1 MDYTHE
7 IGRKFWFEFDRA
19 TKYNSAFMN
28 IVIRGG
34 AGRVQTV
41 FMDARLANRYP
52 AQFLSTVSPHK
63 DNWITMADAQAKAFN
78 DFLENDPAAIQ
89 AAFEDFGQGVLLDTD
104 PKRIENNDA
113 IHTMDVQGAGP
124 PVGYHRWHASIRAIQ
139 LLNIGDAA
147 WLERIDRFLGLA
159 WGLQSFARPK
169 QQLVANPAIAQADL
183 AALRTAWLSL
193 TPAQRDSQ
201 YDLTGDVGYHPS
213 PKKPVT

>member
-7 IGRKFWFEFDRA
+7 IGRKFWFELDHA
-19 TKYNSAFMN
+19 TKYSSAFMT
-28 IVIRGG
+28 IVQRGG
-34 AGRVQTV
+34 ALRVQTA
-41 FMDARLANRYP
+41 FMDARLANKYP
-52 AQFLSTVSPHK
+52 AQFVAAVSPHK
-63 DNWITMADAQAKAFN
+63 ADWITMANTQTKAFN
-78 DFLENDPAAIQ
+78 DFLEKDPAAIQ

-104 PKRIENNDA
+104 PERIAKNDA

-124 PVGYHRWHASIRAIQ
+124 PVGYHRWHASIRAMQ
-139 LLNIGDAA
+139 LLNIGDTA
-147 WLERIDRFLGLA
+147 WWESIDRFLGLA

-201 YDLTGDVGYHPS
+201 YDLTGDGGYHPS
-213 PKKPVT
+213 PMRPVT